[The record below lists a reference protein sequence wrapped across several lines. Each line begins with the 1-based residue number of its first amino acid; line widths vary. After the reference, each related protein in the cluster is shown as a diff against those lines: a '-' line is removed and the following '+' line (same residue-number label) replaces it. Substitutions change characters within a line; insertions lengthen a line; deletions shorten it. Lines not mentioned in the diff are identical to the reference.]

1 MSVIDSLVYPQT
13 NKENCRGQKSFSFL
27 PKKKIFFKGSAL
39 WRALA
44 KIWWL
49 TNMHVG
55 VYINIYIYI
64 WNGFKLHLFIA
75 TDFHN
80 IYGWKKTSLNIS
92 LI

>member
-64 WNGFKLHLFIA
+64 Y
-75 TDFHN
+75 
-80 IYGWKKTSLNIS
+80 IYEMGSSYTFL
-92 LI
+92 